1 MFIVNNNRIFALIA
15 YHKQLYQNHQ
25 NTFVTRYTNNI
36 WQWRLAWMG
45 LSEVPPSSLVSSIQY
60 IWNPMSE
67 GKPVTCTGW
76 QLVLHKTNIK
86 ASEIRSFEK
95 EYSRCL
101 HHAGLHRINGAK
113 RHLLGHLYLAAIWP
127 LFQHCTC
134 TVFGVK
140 DVTNSVTDIAA
151 TCFGNGVWYFAY
163 S

>member
-36 WQWRLAWMG
+36 WHWRLAWMG

-86 ASEIRSFEK
+86 AYIVVWNPIIWEGTNFTRDACIMQVCIGSMAQKDTCLDTSIWQRSDL
-95 EYSRCL
+95 YSSIVHVR
-101 HHAGLHRINGAK
+101 
-113 RHLLGHLYLAAIWP
+113 Y
-127 LFQHCTC
+127 
-134 TVFGVK
+134 VF
-140 DVTNSVTDIAA
+140 
-151 TCFGNGVWYFAY
+151 W
-163 S
+163 